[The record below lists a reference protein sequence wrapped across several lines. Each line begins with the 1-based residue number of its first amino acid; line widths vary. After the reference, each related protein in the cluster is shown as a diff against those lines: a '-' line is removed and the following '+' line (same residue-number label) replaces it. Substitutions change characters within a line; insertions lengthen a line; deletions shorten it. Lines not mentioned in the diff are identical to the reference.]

1 MSSPET
7 QVSHGDSKSSERSF
21 WQKVKDLNLKQY
33 LTTEPALILI
43 FLPSLL
49 TLILNQ
55 NIELDKACRADI
67 GLSPTVC
74 TTVTNHELDCDEL
87 LKENANLTGDGFTWD
102 LYKSVKSES
111 DANFNFTVCQA
122 HIETLKITS
131 GYYAIRGPIGKF
143 IFITQLFL
151 RLKIR

>member
-7 QVSHGDSKSSERSF
+7 QVSHGDSGSSENSV

-33 LTTEPALILI
+33 LTVEPALVLI

-67 GLSPTVC
+67 GLSPAVC
-74 TTVTNHELDCDEL
+74 TAVTDHELDCEEL
-87 LKENANLTGDGFTWD
+87 LAANANLTGDGFSWD
-102 LYKSVKSES
+102 LYKNVKSES

-122 HIETLKITS
+122 HITTLEITS
-131 GYYAIRGPIGKF
+131 GYYAIRGPIGMS
-143 IFITQLFL
+143 IFIS
-151 RLKIR
+151 IY